1 MSLDIYIRVPPA
13 DDSVGVCSKVYPGMS
28 KFVVTGLFWDSLLSE
43 IHNMSTL
50 AVSKLRNIFRLSICE
65 ES

>member
-13 DDSVGVCSKVYPGMS
+13 DDSAGVCSKVYLGMS
-28 KFVVTGLFWDSLLSE
+28 KFVVTGLFWDILLSE
-43 IHNMSTL
+43 IHNMSTS
-50 AVSKLRNIFRLSICE
+50 AVRKLRNFFRLSTCE